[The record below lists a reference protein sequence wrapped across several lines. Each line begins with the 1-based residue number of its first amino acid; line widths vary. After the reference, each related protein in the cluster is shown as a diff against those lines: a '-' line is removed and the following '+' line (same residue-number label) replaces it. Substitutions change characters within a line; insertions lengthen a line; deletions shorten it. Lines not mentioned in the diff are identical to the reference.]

1 MYENEILLVEKL
13 LESYPVRW
21 RRNYYNNKKTLKINK
36 IDELDSLLGIVCGKY
51 DEEKNLITLYNDKA
65 IIHELFHSCFRD
77 AEKLNKQVD
86 DFEYYYSNGIAM
98 KNKNNNIK
106 YGLALTEGFVEYLSR
121 KISSFKGYVFEYF
134 IVDLLISIYGEEIL
148 KYPFTNDVIGFYED
162 ERFYKIVD
170 LLLNL
175 DLYQTY
181 YRTIK
186 EYIEY
191 SEIIIEKKDKKT
203 DKGIKLVK
211 EIMDEINK
219 MIKELYNSII
229 KCINLIIKEYKN
241 CKCPM
246 IEKEDFVLKLRQYLV
261 NPDYQVVVTL
271 LMLNKCDLNKK
282 VQKILKRF

>member
-13 LESYPVRW
+13 LESYPVKW

-36 IDELDSLLGIVCGKY
+36 IDELDSILGIVCGRY
-51 DEEKNLITLYNDKA
+51 DEEKNLITLYNDTA

-86 DFEYYYSNGIAM
+86 DFEWYYSNGIAM
-98 KNKNNNIK
+98 KNKTNNIK

-121 KISSFKGYVFEYF
+121 KISSSKGYVFEYF
-134 IVDLLISIYGEEIL
+134 IVDLLISIYGEDIL

-162 ERFYKIVD
+162 ERFYKIEN
-170 LLLNL
+170 LLFEL
-175 DLYQTY
+175 DSYQSY
-181 YRTIK
+181 RRTIRR
-186 EYIEY
+186 YIEY
-191 SEIIIEKKDKKT
+191 SKVIIEKADKKT
-203 DKGIKLVK
+203 DKEIKLVK
-211 EIMDEINK
+211 EIMDQINK

-229 KCINLIIKEYKN
+229 KCINIIIKEYKN

-261 NPDYQVVVTL
+261 NPDYQVIVTL
-271 LMLNKCDLNKK
+271 LALNKCDLNKK

>member
-36 IDELDSLLGIVCGKY
+36 LDSILGTVYGKY
-51 DEEKNLITLYNDKA
+51 DEEKNLITLYNDTA
-65 IIHELFHSCFRD
+65 LIHELFHSCFRD
-77 AEKLNKQVD
+77 GEKLNKQVD
-86 DFEYYYSNGIAM
+86 EFYYSNGITM

-106 YGLALTEGFVEYLSR
+106 YGVALTEGFVEYLSR
-121 KISSFKGYVFEYF
+121 KISISKGYDFEYF
-134 IVDLLISIYGEEIL
+134 IVDLLISIYGEDIL

-191 SEIIIEKKDKKT
+191 SKIIIEKKDKKT